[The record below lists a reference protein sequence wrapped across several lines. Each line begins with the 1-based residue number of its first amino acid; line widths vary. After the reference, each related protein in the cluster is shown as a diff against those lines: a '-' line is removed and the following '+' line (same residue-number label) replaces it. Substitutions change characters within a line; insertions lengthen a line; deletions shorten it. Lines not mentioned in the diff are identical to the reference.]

1 MCETDVSTA
10 AHHREHYLLTSQR
23 VSLSQDAETLERGL
37 LKLSLADSSVEL
49 TATAKGERIL
59 ACLGEIHLEQSILD
73 LKRIYCDNIE
83 LRISDPITPFCE
95 TTVWFDNEDD
105 FDSFLDDRSPPVR
118 QSTIPPYCDEEGL
131 AHASRGR
138 CRTILSGRGAAISIR
153 AVPLPRSV
161 YACLQSKKLVDG
173 SEDDLIT
180 VGKAL
185 RGSSDEKSLTAPIV
199 LELLLGSLMDIDGN
213 GNALMESPAL
223 SKGYTVKAVQSANGE
238 VYIPQKEGGK
248 KVETPNASEGHD
260 EYQATHQ
267 FLRGG
272 LDCISH
278 PSEYVSSTADADAT
292 ALKKWRQDMRGSA
305 LAGFQLAM
313 RAGPLC
319 EEPVRGVAVILESVE
334 IAVRTIIHTIGQN
347 VARDVTGG
355 MVVAALRS
363 GIRCAML

>member
-1 MCETDVSTA
+1 M
-10 AHHREHYLLTSQR
+10 
-23 VSLSQDAETLERGL
+23 
-37 LKLSLADSSVEL
+37 SLADSSVEL

-59 ACLGEIHLEQSILD
+59 ACLGEIHLEQTLLD
-73 LKRIYCDNIE
+73 LTKVYCDNIK

-105 FDSFLDDRSPPVR
+105 FDSFLDDRSPPLR

-131 AHASRGR
+131 AYASRGR

-161 YACLQSKKLVDG
+161 YACLHSKKLVNG
-173 SEDDLIT
+173 SEDDLIS

-185 RGSSDEKSLTAPIV
+185 RGSRDEKLLTAPMV
-199 LELLLGSLMDIDGN
+199 LELLLDSLKDIDED
-213 GNALMESPAL
+213 GNALIESPAL
-223 SKGYTVKAVQSANGE
+223 SKGHAVKAVQSANGE
-238 VYIPQKEGGK
+238 VHVPQKEGGK
-248 KVETPNASEGHD
+248 KIETPNASEGHD
-260 EYQATHQ
+260 EYQATQQ

-278 PSEYVSSTADADAT
+278 PSEYVTSTADADAT

-334 IAVRTIIHTIGQN
+334 IAVTHN

>member
-1 MCETDVSTA
+1 M
-10 AHHREHYLLTSQR
+10 
-23 VSLSQDAETLERGL
+23 
-37 LKLSLADSSVEL
+37 

-73 LKRIYCDNIE
+73 LKKVYCGNIE

-95 TTVWFDNEDD
+95 TTDWFENEDD
-105 FDSFLDDRSPPVR
+105 FDSFLEDKSPPLR

-131 AHASRGR
+131 AYANRGR

-161 YACLQSKKLVDG
+161 YACLHSKKLVDG
-173 SEDDLIT
+173 SHDDLIT

-185 RGSSDEKSLTAPIV
+185 RGSDEKSRTAPMV
-199 LELLLGSLMDIDGN
+199 LELLLDSLKNIDDN
-213 GNALMESPAL
+213 GNALLESSAL
-223 SKGYTVKAVQSANGE
+223 SKGYAVKAVQSANGE
-238 VYIPQKEGGK
+238 VYVPQKEGRK
-248 KVETPNASEGHD
+248 KGEPPTALEGHD
-260 EYQATHQ
+260 EYQTTRQ
-267 FLRGG
+267 FLRVG
-272 LDCISH
+272 LDCISS
-278 PSEYVSSTADADAT
+278 PSENSTSTADADAT
-292 ALKKWRQDMRGSA
+292 ALKKWRQDMRGST

-334 IAVRTIIHTIGQN
+334 IAVTASNRTIGHY

-363 GIRCAML
+363 GIRCALL

>member
-1 MCETDVSTA
+1 
-10 AHHREHYLLTSQR
+10 
-23 VSLSQDAETLERGL
+23 
-37 LKLSLADSSVEL
+37 LSLADSSVEV

-73 LKRIYCDNIE
+73 LKRVYCDNIE

-95 TTVWFDNEDD
+95 TTDWFENEDD
-105 FDSFLDDRSPPVR
+105 FDFFLEDKNPPLR

-131 AHASRGR
+131 AYASRGR

-153 AVPLPRSV
+153 AIPLPRTV
-161 YACLQSKKLVDG
+161 YACLQSKQLVNG

-185 RGSSDEKSLTAPIV
+185 KGGSVEKSRTAPMV
-199 LELLLGSLMDIDGN
+199 LELLLDSLMDIDGS
-213 GNALMESPAL
+213 GNALLESSAL
-223 SKGYTVKAVQSANGE
+223 STGNAVKAVQSVNGE
-238 VYIPQKEGGK
+238 VYVPPKEGGK
-248 KVETPNASEGHD
+248 KAETPNALVGYE
-260 EYQATHQ
+260 EYKAMQQ
-267 FLRGG
+267 YLRGG
-272 LDCISH
+272 LDCIRST
-278 PSEYVSSTADADAT
+278 SENATSTTEANAT
-292 ALKKWRQDMRGSA
+292 ALKKWRHDMRGSA

-319 EEPVRGVAVILESVE
+319 EEPVRGVAVILEYVE
-334 IAVRTIIHTIGQN
+334 IALTASTIGHS

-363 GIRCAML
+363 GIRCALL

>member
-1 MCETDVSTA
+1 
-10 AHHREHYLLTSQR
+10 
-23 VSLSQDAETLERGL
+23 
-37 LKLSLADSSVEL
+37 LSLADSSVEL

-73 LKRIYCDNIE
+73 LKRVYCDNIE

-95 TTVWFDNEDD
+95 TTVWFENEDD
-105 FDSFLDDRSPPVR
+105 FDSFLDVRSPPLR

-131 AHASRGR
+131 AYASRGR

-153 AVPLPRSV
+153 AVPLPQSV
-161 YACLQSKKLVDG
+161 CACLHRKKLIDG

-185 RGSSDEKSLTAPIV
+185 RGRSDEKSLTAPLV
-199 LELLLGSLMDIDGN
+199 LELLLDSLKYIDGN

-223 SKGYTVKAVQSANGE
+223 SKGYAVKAVQSANGE
-238 VYIPQKEGGK
+238 VYVPPKEGGK
-248 KVETPNASEGHD
+248 KVETPNASDGHD
-260 EYQATHQ
+260 EYLATQ
-267 FLRGG
+267 KFLRGG
-272 LDCISH
+272 LDCISP
-278 PSEYVSSTADADAT
+278 PSEYVASKADADAT

-334 IAVRTIIHTIGQN
+334 ISVTTSNHRE
-347 VARDVTGG
+347 VTGG

-363 GIRCAML
+363 GIRCALL